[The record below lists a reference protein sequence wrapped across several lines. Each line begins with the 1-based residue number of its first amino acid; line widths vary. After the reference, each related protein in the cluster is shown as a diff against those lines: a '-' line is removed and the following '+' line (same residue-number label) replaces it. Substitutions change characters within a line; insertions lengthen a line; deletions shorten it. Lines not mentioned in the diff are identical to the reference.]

1 MVAMKDVNDADIGA
15 MVAFCIEHGFVL
27 RLIEAMPMGDTGR
40 AANYLDLQPV
50 LRQLQTEFKLVEQAA
65 TLGGGPARYWKT
77 QDGGFSLGL
86 ITPFPNTSAPPATGC
101 GYRWTAPCTCVWAG
115 RKFRTAPAAA
125 RRHFRRR
132 AGSGDPRGDRTE
144 TGRHEFSE
152 KPQKLVRFM
161 SMTGG

>member
-1 MVAMKDVNDADIGA
+1 MKDVNDADIGA

-86 ITPFPNTSAPPATGC
+86 ITPISQHFCATCNRVRLSVDGTLYMC
-101 GYRWTAPCTCVWAG
+101 LGQEESFELRPLL
-115 RKFRTAPAAA
+115 
-125 RRHFRRR
+125 R
-132 AGSGDPRGDRTE
+132 AGISDAELEAAIRGAIE
-144 TGRHEFSE
+144 LKPERHEFSE